1 MCISKRICRGSF
13 SLSVLPTFLL
23 ADEHLE
29 KEFDTVCTLYSAPL
43 RATLNIGT
51 LWRCWNSEWTLARQ
65 GDLGHHFCKFGKQR
79 LLTACTSGFT
89 LKVHFQEK
97 TTKREARKTLLLV
110 ALWLSES
117 DETLCWKFSWDECCV
132 VCRQYMLA
140 CTVLLREVGKHLK
153 HVPNLRY
160 ADTNA
165 GGSANCEHLVPLQG
179 FFSSFKTS
187 VFAFCLFGPN
197 QLCVQCRS
205 RWFRHQKKNGSK
217 TCGSNHF

>member
-1 MCISKRICRGSF
+1 MSSSSRSSKSIYSFEYCAQVKWISQGILPVWSCSRAKHLQMCISKRICRGSF

-110 ALWLSES
+110 AL
-117 DETLCWKFSWDECCV
+117 
-132 VCRQYMLA
+132 
-140 CTVLLREVGKHLK
+140 
-153 HVPNLRY
+153 
-160 ADTNA
+160 
-165 GGSANCEHLVPLQG
+165 
-179 FFSSFKTS
+179 
-187 VFAFCLFGPN
+187 
-197 QLCVQCRS
+197 
-205 RWFRHQKKNGSK
+205 
-217 TCGSNHF
+217 